1 MKSRPYTANNNHL
14 EQLMIDSQLFDIEKI
29 LTLGNPEF
37 IIEDAKIQDLNG
49 GIRKKFT
56 SLSKSPVT
64 YTTIY
69 DPTVFR
75 WKFGDEEDPDAY
87 TETTDRVT
95 YHTYKKPGT
104 YLVQH
109 QACNFCTCSGW
120 GLCFQSIDVVPP
132 PVFPAWLLFGGF
144 FALLLIRR
152 KECQDYDTKKGCEK
166 ADCEWLEAQKRCTKK
181 IKVPP
186 REKSRKEEVKR
197 LIKPEEKLKPFPK
210 SKED

>member
-1 MKSRPYTANNNHL
+1 
-14 EQLMIDSQLFDIEKI
+14 MIETQLFDIEKI
-29 LTLGNPEF
+29 LTLETPEF
-37 IIEDAKIQDLNG
+37 IIENAKLQDLNG

-69 DPTVFR
+69 DPILFK
-75 WKFGDEEDPDAY
+75 WDFGDGSPIL
-87 TETTDRVT
+87 ETDQRVT

-132 PVFPAWLLFGGF
+132 APGITPWLVFGG
-144 FALLLIRR
+144 LIGFVTLKKRCEENKTE
-152 KECQDYDTKKGCEK
+152 KECDKRN
-166 ADCEWLEAQKRCTKK
+166 DCQWDKLEKRCGPKCTKGYRLK
-181 IKVPP
+181 KVRVDKGPAKLECKP
-186 REKSRKEEVKR
+186 IHKKE
-197 LIKPEEKLKPFPK
+197 
-210 SKED
+210 SK